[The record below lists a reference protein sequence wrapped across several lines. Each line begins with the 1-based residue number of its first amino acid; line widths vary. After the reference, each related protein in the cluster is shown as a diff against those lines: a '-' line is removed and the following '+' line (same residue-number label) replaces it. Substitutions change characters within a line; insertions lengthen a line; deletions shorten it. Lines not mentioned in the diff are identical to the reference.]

1 MKPQDYPIEH
11 FQLMVIIASALAGF
25 PAQILQQHYHYES
38 FGSWWFSFRFKGQ
51 ELRVVFDG
59 KDGNLSLQKKVAS
72 DWNETQS
79 KQTREPNPTDVLN
92 LIGEAIKGA

>member
-11 FQLMVIIASALAGF
+11 FQLMVNIASALAGF
-25 PAQILQQHYHYES
+25 SAQILQQHYHYES

-59 KDGNLSLQKKVAS
+59 KDGSLSLQKKLLLTGTKFYR
-72 DWNETQS
+72 D
-79 KQTREPNPTDVLN
+79 KPDNPMQPMC
-92 LIGEAIKGA
+92 